1 MPKEGDKSPAE
12 GEQEEVALWEG
23 VGQCSWVLSRKLEM
37 LKVCITCGKVGQL
50 MENKKID

>member
-12 GEQEEVALWEG
+12 GEQEEVALWED